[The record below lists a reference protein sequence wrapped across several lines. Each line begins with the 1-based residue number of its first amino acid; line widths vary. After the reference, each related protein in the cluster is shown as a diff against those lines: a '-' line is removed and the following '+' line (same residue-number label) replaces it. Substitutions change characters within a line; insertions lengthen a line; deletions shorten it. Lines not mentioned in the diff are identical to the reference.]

1 MKKAI
6 MIFMSGLAALAGMAQ
21 TLNVAS
27 GNVIYAMPSSQ
38 MGQAVG
44 DGASSLTVMGRT
56 FAIADITRMY
66 VDDSA
71 VDDNTVSVVYSGT
84 SATVTIAGN
93 VAQYVSATVDG
104 ANVSVIQSDEVG
116 DATCGEIVYVLSG
129 ESADG
134 SFYMEGS
141 YKAGLELRGLSLK
154 SSSGPALDV
163 QNGKRIEISVKNGTV
178 NSLADAAG
186 GSHKGAITC
195 KGHLEFKG
203 KGSLEVAG
211 NTAHAIYAKEY
222 VEMKNCTLNIT
233 SAVKDGINCSQYF
246 MLESGELNIAG
257 TGDDGIQTD
266 FKDSVD
272 REAEDTGS
280 ITIAGGKLNVTV
292 TAVAAKGLKAEGDV
306 TVTGGEVVASVT
318 GKGKWDSNKQKTK
331 AASCIGADGDF
342 TMTGGSIDLT
352 ATGSGGKG
360 INCDGTLTVDAGDIT
375 IKTTGG
381 IFAYVNSTEYD
392 GYTGNTDWLDSDA
405 KSSPKGMKADTEI
418 VINGGN
424 IDVTTTGNGGEGIES
439 KGILTINDGNI
450 NVRSYDDA
458 INSASH
464 MYIKGG
470 DITVIATDNDG
481 LDSNGNMYI
490 MGGMVRAFGARSPE
504 CGIDANEEDGYTV
517 IFTGGTLLAVGGGNS
532 VPSTTESTQ
541 PYVSGSSSLTAGAT
555 VTLKSGSSVLATFT
569 VPDDYKGSGSSGG
582 GWGGGWGGPG
592 GNSGGGVLITC
603 PGLTSGSSY
612 TLEAGSSSSNV
623 TATLRGSSSGG
634 RP

>member
-1 MKKAI
+1 
-6 MIFMSGLAALAGMAQ
+6 MSGIVALTVPAQ
-21 TLNVAS
+21 TLNIAS

-38 MGQAVG
+38 MGHAAA

-56 FAIADITRMY
+56 FAIADITSMY
-66 VDDSA
+66 VDDST
-71 VDDNTVSVVYSGT
+71 VDDNTVSVVYSGS

-104 ANVSVIQSDEVG
+104 AHVSVTQSDEVS

-134 SFYMEGS
+134 SFYMDGS
-141 YKAGLELRGLSLK
+141 YKAGLELRGLSLA

-178 NSLADAAG
+178 NSLSDAAG

-203 KGSLEVAG
+203 KGSLDVAG

-222 VEMKNCTLNIT
+222 VEMKNCTINIT
-233 SAVKDGINCSQYF
+233 SAVKDGINCTQYF
-246 MLESGELNIAG
+246 LLESGELNIAG

-266 FKDSVD
+266 FKDSAD
-272 REAEDTGS
+272 REAEDTGT
-280 ITIAGGKLNVTV
+280 ITVAGGRLNVAV

-306 TVTGGEVVASVT
+306 VVTGGEIVASVT
-318 GKGKWDSNKQKTK
+318 GKGKWDSSKAKTK
-331 AASCIGADGDF
+331 ASSCISADGDF
-342 TMTGGSIDLT
+342 VMTGGSIDLT

-360 INCDGTLTVDAGDIT
+360 VSCDGTLTVDNGDIT

-424 IDVTTTGNGGEGIES
+424 INVTTTGNGGEGIES
-439 KGILTINDGNI
+439 KGTLTINDGNI

-458 INSASH
+458 INSSNH

-470 DITVIATDNDG
+470 DITVIATNNDG
-481 LDSNGNMYI
+481 LDSNGNLYM
-490 MGGMVRAFGARSPE
+490 MGGMVRAFGAGSPE

-517 IFTGGTLLAVGGGNS
+517 IFTGGTLLAVGGSNS

-541 PYVSGSSSLTAGAT
+541 PYVSGSSSVTAGAT
-555 VTLKSGSSVLATFT
+555 VTLKSGSTILASFT
-569 VPDDYKGSGSSGG
+569 VPEDYKGISTGG
-582 GWGGGWGGPG
+582 GMGGGWGGPG
-592 GNSGGGVLITC
+592 GNRSGGVLITC
-603 PGLTSGSSY
+603 PGLNSGSSY
-612 TLEAGSSSSNV
+612 TLEAGSSSASV
-623 TATLRGSSSGG
+623 TATLRGSSGG